1 MSKKITKRPTHTV
14 RLLPSNAADNSETW
28 PFVGAAWENR
38 DGSFNLVLD
47 KALPSGAR
55 VQLKKR
61 KDAVVIAEPLP

>member
-1 MSKKITKRPTHTV
+1 M
-14 RLLPSNAADNSETW
+14 ADNSETW

-47 KALPSGAR
+47 TALPSGAR

-61 KDAVVIAEPLP
+61 KDAVVIAKPLP